1 MGMIDGRTLPVR
13 FVCRFLT
20 FRRDR
25 AVKIRAGGM
34 ATDVLTRL
42 VHPPQVAVVD
52 PPTVPPLYASTTY
65 GAEAL
70 DRIDGVLGGR
80 ETGFQYSRQ
89 GNPTVAALEGALADL
104 EEASW
109 AVVVASGMAAIAAA
123 LEAAVPPG
131 ARVLASQ
138 ELYGATDGLLT
149 TWRDQGRISLGRA
162 SVGNLTEFRAAIVA
176 QRPAVVFVESASNP
190 LLRAADVPALAGAV
204 HRVQGRLVVDN
215 TFLSP
220 LVLAPVALG
229 ADLVVE
235 SLTKFVGGHGDV
247 TSGVVAGVD
256 PDLARAVLAH
266 RTHAGAAASPFDAW
280 LAARGLKTLGLRV
293 ERQMAT
299 AAALAARLAAA
310 GLVTWYPGLPSHP
323 DHATA
328 ARLWHGG
335 FGALVS
341 VDLPG
346 GRPAVDEAWR
356 AFRLWGRGTTLGD
369 VESLALYPA
378 VASHRG
384 LAVDERLARGIGP
397 GLLRLSVG
405 IEALDD
411 LWADLAT
418 ALGVPRRPDVVI

>member
-1 MGMIDGRTLPVR
+1 MFERRREVR
-13 FVCRFLT
+13 
-20 FRRDR
+20 
-25 AVKIRAGGM
+25 IRPGGM

-42 VHPPQVAVVD
+42 VHPPRVTVVD
-52 PPTVPPLYASTTY
+52 SPTVPPLYASTTY
-65 GAEAL
+65 STEAL
-70 DRIDGVLGGR
+70 DRIDDVLGGR
-80 ETGFQYSRQ
+80 EAGFQYSRQ

-131 ARVLASQ
+131 ATVLAAE

-149 TWRDQGRISLGRA
+149 RWRDRERITLARA
-162 SVGNLTEFRAAIVA
+162 SVGSQGAFLDAIA
-176 QRPAVVFVESASNP
+176 RERPAVVFVESASNP
-190 LLRAADVPALAGAV
+190 LLRVADVPALADAV

-220 LVLAPVALG
+220 LVLAPVASG
-229 ADLVVE
+229 ADVVVE

-247 TSGVVAGVD
+247 TAGVVAGVD
-256 PDLARAVLAH
+256 PELGRAVLAH

-280 LAARGLKTLGLRV
+280 LAARGLKTLGLRL
-293 ERQMAT
+293 ERQMAS

-310 GLVTWYPGLPSHP
+310 GIATWYPGLASHP

-328 ARLWHGG
+328 ARLWRGG
-335 FGALVS
+335 FGALLS
-341 VDLPG
+341 VDLAG
-346 GRPAVDEAWR
+346 GRPAVEAAWR

-384 LAVDERLARGIGP
+384 LSPEERAARGIGP

-405 IEALDD
+405 IEAVDD
-411 LWADLAT
+411 LWGDLAM
-418 ALGVPRRPDVVI
+418 ALGVPRRPNAVT

>member
-1 MGMIDGRTLPVR
+1 
-13 FVCRFLT
+13 
-20 FRRDR
+20 
-25 AVKIRAGGM
+25 M

-346 GRPAVDEAWR
+346 GRPAVDAAWR

>member
-1 MGMIDGRTLPVR
+1 
-13 FVCRFLT
+13 
-20 FRRDR
+20 
-25 AVKIRAGGM
+25 M

-42 VHPPQVAVVD
+42 VHPPQVEVVD
-52 PPTVPPLYASTTY
+52 PPTVPPLYTSTTY
-65 GAEAL
+65 GGEAL
-70 DRIDGVLGGR
+70 DRIDGILGGR
-80 ETGFQYSRQ
+80 EAGFQYSRQ

-131 ARVLASQ
+131 ALVLAAQ
-138 ELYGATDGLLT
+138 ELYGATDGLLS
-149 TWRDQGRISLGRA
+149 TWRDRGRITLRRA
-162 SVGNLTEFRAAIVA
+162 PVGNLDEFSAAIQA

-190 LLRAADVPALAGAV
+190 LLRAADVPALADAV

-229 ADLVVE
+229 ADVVVE

-247 TSGVVAGVD
+247 TAGVVAGVD
-256 PDLARAVLAH
+256 PDLARAVLAY
-266 RTHAGAAASPFDAW
+266 RTHQGAAASPFDAW

-299 AAALAARLAAA
+299 ASVLARRLAAA
-310 GLVTWYPGLPSHP
+310 GLLTWYPGLPSHP

-328 ARLWHGG
+328 ARLWRGG

-346 GRPAVDEAWR
+346 GRSAVDAAWR

-384 LAVDERLARGIGP
+384 LSADERLARGIGP
-397 GLLRLSVG
+397 GLVRLSVG
-405 IEALDD
+405 IEGVED
-411 LWADLAT
+411 LWTDLAT
-418 ALGVPRRPDVVI
+418 ALGVPRRPDVVT